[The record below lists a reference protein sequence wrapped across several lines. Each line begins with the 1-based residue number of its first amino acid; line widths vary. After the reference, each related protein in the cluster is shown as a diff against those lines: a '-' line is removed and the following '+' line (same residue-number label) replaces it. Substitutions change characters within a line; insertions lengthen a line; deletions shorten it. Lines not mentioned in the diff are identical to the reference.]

1 MLRTFSAGQLF
12 AEQSGADYPT
22 VLALHGWGRDHR
34 DFSSALVDLDSLA
47 VDLPGFGLSP
57 PPVKAWG
64 TVEYAQCLLPV
75 LEEFRAPPVVIGH
88 SFGGRIAVRLAVLF
102 PDRIGGLVLTGVP
115 LLRTKNTRAALPRA
129 LRVAR
134 YLNRINLLRDN
145 TVEQLRNRYGSA
157 DYRAAQGVMRR
168 VLVRVVNENY
178 EQDLQGIC
186 CPVQLVWGAADN
198 EALPEVARR
207 AVEMISRAELVV
219 VPDVGHM
226 LPLSA
231 PGELRAA
238 VHRARELKRG

>member
-12 AEQSGADYPT
+12 AEQSGTGYPT

-34 DFSSALVDLDSLA
+34 DFSSALADLDALA

-75 LEEFRAPPVVIGH
+75 LGEFQTPPIVIGH
-88 SFGGRIAVRLAVLF
+88 SFGGRVAVRLAVLF

-115 LLRTKNTRAALPRA
+115 LLRTNHTRVAPPRA
-129 LRVAR
+129 LRLAR
-134 YLNRINLLRDN
+134 SLNRINLVSSH

-157 DYRAAQGVMRR
+157 DYRAAQGVMRK

-178 EQDLQGIC
+178 EQDLQGIR
-186 CPVQLVWGAADN
+186 CPVQLVWGSVDA
-198 EALPEVARR
+198 EALPEVAHR
-207 AVEMISRAELVV
+207 AAEMISQAELVV

-226 LPLSA
+226 LPLSV

-238 VHRARELKRG
+238 VHRARGPSAR